1 MCPLILAST
10 WQTAKTLGRAI
21 DEVLPSS
28 AVVST
33 AYWLCHD
40 VPEPSAHARTRTAY
54 AATCSLPY
62 SSMPTRLSPFS
73 QMFIE
78 MASH

>member
-1 MCPLILAST
+1 MCPLILAGT

-62 SSMPTRLSPFS
+62 SSMPTRLSPYS
-73 QMFIE
+73 
-78 MASH
+78 